1 MIYFITLLVLSIS
14 LWIGNSALSLFLGI
28 LLALIYKLPEGFFT
42 QKYGSKILQT
52 GIVFLGGSLSIGT
65 VYQTNSDY
73 FVWISIFVVLSFA
86 AVVFL
91 GRLMGVSK
99 KLSFLLAS
107 GTAIC
112 GGTAIASVAPS
123 IKAKPEVLTTA
134 ITIIFLLNAIAVLA
148 FPLSNEYIKLNDV
161 QFGAWAALAIHDT
174 ASVVGAASSVG
185 EVSVEVAATLKVA
198 RTIWIVPLVIFSAW
212 LYRNKNDGFG
222 LPIFVVFFIVAA
234 LLNTILQPNEV
245 IVEYLKFINR
255 ICLLTGLF
263 CIGTQITFEAIKEIN
278 LKNFLFA
285 LSLWIIALVFS
296 YLIINL
302 FI

>member
-1 MIYFITLLVLSIS
+1 MIYFITFLVLSIS

-123 IKAKPEVLTTA
+123 IKAKPEELTTA

-234 LLNTILQPNEV
+234 LLNTIFQPNEV

-263 CIGTQITFEAIKEIN
+263 CIGTQISRESLALLEFKPITLAIAIW
-278 LKNFLFA
+278 A
-285 LSLWIIALVFS
+285 
-296 YLIINL
+296 LIIPTSL
-302 FI
+302 YLVIGF

>member
-28 LLALIYKLPEGFFT
+28 LLALIYKLPEDFFT

-123 IKAKPEVLTTA
+123 IKAKPEELTTA

-234 LLNTILQPNEV
+234 LLNTIFQPNEV

-263 CIGTQITFEAIKEIN
+263 CIGTQISRESLALLEFKPITLAIAIW
-278 LKNFLFA
+278 A
-285 LSLWIIALVFS
+285 
-296 YLIINL
+296 LIIPTSL
-302 FI
+302 YLVIGF

>member
-1 MIYFITLLVLSIS
+1 MIYFITFLILSIS
-14 LWIGNSALSLFLGI
+14 LWIGNSALSLFLGM
-28 LLALIYKLPEGFFT
+28 LLALIYKLPDGFFT
-42 QKYGSKILQT
+42 KKYGSKILQT

-123 IKAKPEVLTTA
+123 IKAKPEELTTA

-234 LLNTILQPNEV
+234 LLNTIFQPNEV

-263 CIGTQITFEAIKEIN
+263 FIGTQISRESLALLEFKPITLAIAIW
-278 LKNFLFA
+278 A
-285 LSLWIIALVFS
+285 
-296 YLIINL
+296 LIIPTSL
-302 FI
+302 YLVIGF

>member
-28 LLALIYKLPEGFFT
+28 LLALIYKLPEDFFT

-73 FVWISIFVVLSFA
+73 FVWISVFVVLSFA

-123 IKAKPEVLTTA
+123 IKAKPEELTTA

-148 FPLSNEYIKLNDV
+148 FPLSNEYIKLDDV

-234 LLNTILQPNEV
+234 LLNTIFQPNEV

-263 CIGTQITFEAIKEIN
+263 CIGTQISRESLALLEFKPITLAIAIW
-278 LKNFLFA
+278 A
-285 LSLWIIALVFS
+285 
-296 YLIINL
+296 LIIPTSL
-302 FI
+302 YLVIGF

>member
-1 MIYFITLLVLSIS
+1 MIYFITFLILSIS
-14 LWIGNSALSLFLGI
+14 LWIGNSALSLFLGM
-28 LLALIYKLPEGFFT
+28 LLALIYKLPDGFFT

-52 GIVFLGGSLSIGT
+52 GIVFLGGSLSIET

-91 GRLMGVSK
+91 GKLLGVSE

-107 GTAIC
+107 GTAVC

-123 IKAKPEVLTTA
+123 IKARPEELTTA
-134 ITIIFLLNAIAVLA
+134 ITIIFLLNAIAVLV
-148 FPLSNEYIKLNDV
+148 FPLSNEFLELDDV

-212 LYRNKNDGFG
+212 VYRNKNDGFG
-222 LPIFVVFFIVAA
+222 LPIFVVFFLLASI
-234 LLNTILQPNEV
+234 LNTIFQPNEE
-245 IVEYLKFINR
+245 IVYYLKLINR

-263 CIGTQITFEAIKEIN
+263 CIGTQISREN
-278 LKNFLFA
+278 LAFIEFKPVT
-285 LSLWIIALVFS
+285 LSLAIWA
-296 YLIINL
+296 LIIPASL
-302 FI
+302 YLVMTF

>member
-1 MIYFITLLVLSIS
+1 MIYFIILLVLSIS

-91 GRLMGVSK
+91 GRLMGVPK

-123 IKAKPEVLTTA
+123 IKAKPEELTTA

-198 RTIWIVPLVIFSAW
+198 RTIWIIPLVIFSAW

-234 LLNTILQPNEV
+234 LLNTIFQPNEV

-263 CIGTQITFEAIKEIN
+263 CIGTQISRESLALLEFKPITLAIAIW
-278 LKNFLFA
+278 A
-285 LSLWIIALVFS
+285 
-296 YLIINL
+296 LIIPTSL
-302 FI
+302 YLVIGF

>member
-112 GGTAIASVAPS
+112 GGTAITSVAPS
-123 IKAKPEVLTTA
+123 IKAKPEELTTA

-185 EVSVEVAATLKVA
+185 EVSVEVAAMLKVA

-234 LLNTILQPNEV
+234 LLNTIFQPNEV

-263 CIGTQITFEAIKEIN
+263 CIGTQISRESLALLEFKPITLAIAIW
-278 LKNFLFA
+278 A
-285 LSLWIIALVFS
+285 
-296 YLIINL
+296 LIIPSSL
-302 FI
+302 YLVIGF